1 MQSWQKTKQNIC
13 LLSMLSA
20 VNPPSPSTLVIANK
34 QNYIVIEIM
43 SINMFFL
50 MTRTKEIVDD
60 L

>member
-20 VNPPSPSTLVIANK
+20 VNPPINTGNK

-43 SINMFFL
+43 SINMFF
-50 MTRTKEIVDD
+50 
-60 L
+60 